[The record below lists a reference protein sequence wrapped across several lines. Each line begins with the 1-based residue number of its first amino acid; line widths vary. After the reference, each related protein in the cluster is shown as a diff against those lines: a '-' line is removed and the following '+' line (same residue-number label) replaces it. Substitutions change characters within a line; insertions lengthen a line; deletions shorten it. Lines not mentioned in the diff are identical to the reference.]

1 MKASEA
7 IVILEA
13 IDPSTEVTLVI
24 SRAVKTKPVEPFPGR
39 EYVEGRGE
47 WLKRTHPIDIRQ
59 TVPGDNFVWP
69 YYPNYTVTCKNVH

>member
-7 IVILEA
+7 IAILEA

-24 SRAVKTKPVEPFPGR
+24 SRAVKTKPVEPYPGR

-47 WLKRTHPIDIRQ
+47 WLKRTHAVD
-59 TVPGDNFVWP
+59 TFDTTWP
-69 YYPNYTVTCKNVH
+69 HYPNYTVTCKNVH

>member
-13 IDPSTEVTLVI
+13 LDPSTEVTLVI

-47 WLKRTHPIDIRQ
+47 WLKRTHGDDIFQ
-59 TVPGDNFVWP
+59 WP
-69 YYPNYTVTCKNVH
+69 QYPQYTITSKNVH

>member
-13 IDPSTEVTLVI
+13 LDPSTEVTLLI
-24 SRAVKTKPVEPFPGR
+24 NRAVKAKPVEPFPGR

-47 WLKRTHPIDIRQ
+47 WLKRTHAVD
-59 TVPGDNFVWP
+59 TFGTTWP
-69 YYPNYTVTCKNVH
+69 SYPQYTITNSNVH

>member
-24 SRAVKTKPVEPFPGR
+24 SRATKTKPVEPFPGR

-47 WLKRTHPIDIRQ
+47 WLKRTHAVD
-59 TVPGDNFVWP
+59 TFDLTWP
-69 YYPNYTVTCKNVH
+69 SYPNYTVTCKNVH

>member
-13 IDPSTEVTLVI
+13 LDPSTEVTLVI
-24 SRAVKTKPVEPFPGR
+24 SRAVKAKPVEPFPGR

-47 WLKRTHPIDIRQ
+47 WLKRTHPIDTRQ
-59 TVPGDNFVWP
+59 VFPASDFQWP
-69 YYPNYTVTCKNVH
+69 HYPQYTITNSNVH

>member
-24 SRAVKTKPVEPFPGR
+24 SRAVKTKPVEPYPGR

-47 WLKRTHPIDIRQ
+47 WLKRTHAVD
-59 TVPGDNFVWP
+59 TFDTTWP
-69 YYPNYTVTCKNVH
+69 SYPNYTVTCKNVH

>member
-13 IDPSTEVTLVI
+13 LDPSTEVTLVI

-47 WLKRTHPIDIRQ
+47 WLKRTHPIDTRSVFPASDFQ
-59 TVPGDNFVWP
+59 WP
-69 YYPNYTVTCKNVH
+69 SYPQYTITNSNVH

>member
-24 SRAVKTKPVEPFPGR
+24 SRAAKAKPVEPFPGR

-47 WLKRTHPIDIRQ
+47 WLKRTHAVDTIPTFD
-59 TVPGDNFVWP
+59 TTWP
-69 YYPNYTVTCKNVH
+69 SYPQYTVTCKNVH

>member
-24 SRAVKTKPVEPFPGR
+24 SRAVKAKPVEPFPGR
-39 EYVEGRGE
+39 EHVEGRGE
-47 WLKRTHPIDIRQ
+47 WLKRTHPIDTQQALPEDRY
-59 TVPGDNFVWP
+59 TWP
-69 YYPNYTVTCKNVH
+69 HYPQYTVTCKNVH